1 MKTARLIPIYALAI
15 VVGTSTDV
23 SAGDNPAK
31 PPTAKAGVQR
41 LFGIDWQPS
50 LDAAQ
55 KEARRTPSARPI
67 VLFRVLGNLDD
78 KL

>member
-1 MKTARLIPIYALAI
+1 MKTALFPIYALAI
-15 VVGTSTDV
+15 VVGTSSDV
-23 SAGDNPAK
+23 SAGDTPAK
-31 PPTAKAGVQR
+31 PPTARAGVQR

-55 KEARRTPSARPI
+55 KEARRTPTARPI

>member
-1 MKTARLIPIYALAI
+1 MKTALFSVCALAI
-15 VVGTSTDV
+15 VFGTSTNV
-23 SAGDNPAK
+23 SADGTPAK
-31 PPTAKAGVQR
+31 PPTPRSGVQR

-55 KEARRTPSARPI
+55 KEARKTSRPI

>member
-1 MKTARLIPIYALAI
+1 MKRARLLSIAALAL

-23 SAGDNPAK
+23 SAGDTPAK
-31 PPTAKAGVQR
+31 PPTARVGGQR

-50 LDAAQ
+50 FDAAQ
-55 KEARRTPSARPI
+55 KEARRTARPI